1 MASSSKVRHR
11 REVRYPMLNV
21 ELLQWKQEV
30 LQSATER
37 VERRLTD
44 ESRTLRV
51 DCMET
56 RLVRWMFVFWLGQ
69 LGANLAVTAFVLRT
83 LEAR

>member
-1 MASSSKVRHR
+1 
-11 REVRYPMLNV
+11 MLM
-21 ELLQWKQEV
+21 KQEV

-37 VERRLTD
+37 FERRLTD
-44 ESRTLRV
+44 ESGTLRV
-51 DCMET
+51 DMARMET

-69 LGANLAVTAFVLRT
+69 LGANLAVTAFVLRA

>member
-1 MASSSKVRHR
+1 
-11 REVRYPMLNV
+11 MLNL

-37 VERRLTD
+37 FERRLTD
-44 ESRTLRV
+44 ESDTLRV
-51 DCMET
+51 DMARMET

-69 LGANLAVTAFVLRT
+69 LGANLAVTAFVLRAF
-83 LEAR
+83 ER

>member
-1 MASSSKVRHR
+1 
-11 REVRYPMLNV
+11 MLNV

-37 VERRLTD
+37 FERRLTD
-44 ESRTLRV
+44 ESGTLRV
-51 DCMET
+51 DMARMET

-69 LGANLAVTAFVLRT
+69 LGANLAVTAFVLRAI
-83 LEAR
+83 EPR